1 MASQKVLLCFAL
13 QLIFVLSAFHHT
25 ANAQAQGLKVGF
37 YANTCPKAETIV
49 TQIIFQT
56 MAVAPSLGAPLMRMH
71 FHDCFVRGCEG
82 SVLLNSAT
90 NQSEKFATPNLSLRG
105 GHTIGTS
112 HCTAFNNRLYNF
124 TGNGDTDPSLDSEYI
139 DKLKMKCKP
148 ADQTTLVE
156 MDPGSFK
163 TFDVEY
169 FSLVAKR
176 RGLFTSDAALLDDSE
191 TKAYVVNHAT
201 ASGTATFF
209 KDFGVSMVN
218 MGRVGVLTGSAG
230 QIRKYLDAVFLS
242 STSDSSVC
250 IVIKMASQKVLIC
263 FALQLIFI
271 FSVLHHTANAQGLKV
286 GFYKNTCPKAE
297 AIVAQITHDTVK
309 VAPTL
314 AAPLMR
320 MHYHD
325 CFVRGCE
332 GSLLL
337 NSATNQSEKFATPN
351 LSLRGFQIIDK
362 IKTAL
367 EKECPQVVSCAD
379 IVALVARDSV
389 AALNGPTWEVET
401 GRRDGRVSN
410 ITEALRQLVPPFA
423 NITALRTAFST
434 RGLSAKDI
442 AVLSGAHTIGTS
454 HCTAFNNRLYNFT
467 GKGDT
472 DPTLDSEYI
481 DELKKKCKPAD
492 RTTLVEMDPGSF
504 KTFDVKYF
512 QVVAKRR
519 GLFSSD
525 SALLDDSETKTYVLS
540 HASSSGTSSFF
551 KDFGVSMVNMG
562 RLGVLTGSAGEIRK
576 VCSAVN

>member
-71 FHDCFVRGCEG
+71 FHDCFVRLNGPTWAVETG
-82 SVLLNSAT
+82 RRDGVVSNITEALFGLPAPFSNITTLKNDFTSRGLSVKDLAV
-90 NQSEKFATPNLSLRG
+90 LSG

-230 QIRKYLDAVFLS
+230 QIRK
-242 STSDSSVC
+242 VC
-250 IVIKMASQKVLIC
+250 
-263 FALQLIFI
+263 
-271 FSVLHHTANAQGLKV
+271 T
-286 GFYKNTCPKAE
+286 
-297 AIVAQITHDTVK
+297 
-309 VAPTL
+309 
-314 AAPLMR
+314 
-320 MHYHD
+320 
-325 CFVRGCE
+325 
-332 GSLLL
+332 
-337 NSATNQSEKFATPN
+337 
-351 LSLRGFQIIDK
+351 K
-362 IKTAL
+362 I
-367 EKECPQVVSCAD
+367 
-379 IVALVARDSV
+379 
-389 AALNGPTWEVET
+389 N
-401 GRRDGRVSN
+401 
-410 ITEALRQLVPPFA
+410 
-423 NITALRTAFST
+423 
-434 RGLSAKDI
+434 
-442 AVLSGAHTIGTS
+442 
-454 HCTAFNNRLYNFT
+454 
-467 GKGDT
+467 
-472 DPTLDSEYI
+472 
-481 DELKKKCKPAD
+481 
-492 RTTLVEMDPGSF
+492 
-504 KTFDVKYF
+504 
-512 QVVAKRR
+512 
-519 GLFSSD
+519 
-525 SALLDDSETKTYVLS
+525 
-540 HASSSGTSSFF
+540 
-551 KDFGVSMVNMG
+551 
-562 RLGVLTGSAGEIRK
+562 
-576 VCSAVN
+576 